1 LLGSPLTLEF
11 ERKGAAEWN
20 VKAPPK
26 FNLDRGKL
34 ERFLAELSHLRAVN
48 FVAHKA
54 TPKPEQGLDVDQ
66 GALVVEITLEGE
78 KEPLRLTVGKAD
90 GDKGYFAVSDRLKG
104 DVFDVRKDI
113 FDGPKS
119 KPAYFSP

>member
-1 LLGSPLTLEF
+1 
-11 ERKGAAEWN
+11 
-20 VKAPPK
+20 
-26 FNLDRGKL
+26 
-34 ERFLAELSHLRAVN
+34 
-48 FVAHKA
+48 VAHKA

-66 GALVVEITLEGE
+66 GALAVEITVEGE

-104 DVFDVRKDI
+104 DVFDLRKDI

-119 KPAYFSP
+119 KPAYFSPNP